1 MMDNDKQ
8 PTVSKWEV
16 LSSEYIVRRP
26 WLTARKDHVRLPN
39 GNEIPEYYILEYPD
53 WVNVIAI
60 TEAGEFVMVRQY
72 RHGLGR
78 IDYELTAGVVE
89 AGEDP
94 LDAAKR
100 ELLEETGFGGGEWV
114 KIMTISPNPGTNTN
128 LTHCYLATGVQ
139 QISGQHLDS
148 GEYLTVHLMSPREVK
163 RLLADNEIM
172 QALMAAPLWKYFALA
187 Q

>member
-1 MMDNDKQ
+1 MKSDTTDNA
-8 PTVSKWEV
+8 TWEV
-16 LSSEYIVRRP
+16 LDSEYIYRRP

-60 TEAGEFVMVRQY
+60 TDAGDFVMVRQY

-78 IDYELTAGVVE
+78 TCYELCAGEVE
-89 AGEDP
+89 DGEDP
-94 LDAAKR
+94 MDAAKR
-100 ELLEETGFGGGEWV
+100 ELMEETGFGGGEWV
-114 KIMTISPNPGTNTN
+114 KIMTLSPNSSANTN

-139 QISGQHLDS
+139 KLSEQSLDA
-148 GEYLTVHLMSPREVK
+148 GEDLSVHTMSPREVK

-172 QALMAAPLWKYFALA
+172 QALMVAPLWKYFTLV